1 MENFEKKLEEY
12 ASLLVNVG
20 LAVQKGQR
28 FVIHAPVDSAA
39 FARMCA
45 KAGYAAGAKE
55 VIVSYSDEELTRMRF
70 LEAESSVF
78 DSVAEWVKHMYNDYA
93 EEGAAM
99 LFIAASD
106 PENLKGVDPD
116 RIQRSSRAAGEALEV
131 FRRLEMSNGFP
142 WCVASIPI
150 PSWAAKVFPED
161 GEEEAMAKAANLMA
175 NAFGKGSGMSR
186 KSDEMAEEGSS
197 KGSPDSGMEYG
208 ATAASGM
215 GTYDLEGR
223 SLGGDGKLP
232 KPVYNV
238 QEEGRVVVTVTVNPE
253 GKVISANINR
263 RTGTTS
269 LALRNAALNA
279 AKSAVFNR
287 INGLNNQEGTI
298 TYYFKL
304 K

>member
-1 MENFEKKLEEY
+1 MKEISKDKIIGIAGTVLFHALV
-12 ASLLVNVG
+12 LLLLYFLVLSKPPQEPEAG
-20 LAVQKGQR
+20 LAVVMGEEYNMTEVEIVKPEPEPAPKPTPKPVLQKP
-28 FVIHAPVDSAA
+28 APEKPMITQKSEESMVVDSLQ
-39 FARMCA
+39 
-45 KAGYAAGAKE
+45 AKE
-55 VIVSYSDEELTRMRF
+55 REEALLAEKR
-70 LEAESSVF
+70 EAER
-78 DSVAEWVKHMYNDYA
+78 KR
-93 EEGAAM
+93 
-99 LFIAASD
+99 
-106 PENLKGVDPD
+106 K
-116 RIQRSSRAAGEALEV
+116 
-131 FRRLEMSNGFP
+131 
-142 WCVASIPI
+142 
-150 PSWAAKVFPED
+150 
-161 GEEEAMAKAANLMA
+161 EEEAMAKAANLMA

-232 KPVYNV
+232 TPVYTV

>member
-1 MENFEKKLEEY
+1 MKEISKDKIIGIAGTVLFHALV
-12 ASLLVNVG
+12 LLLLYFLVLSKPPQEPEAG
-20 LAVQKGQR
+20 LAVVMGEEYNMTEVEIVKPQPEPAPKPTPKPVLQKP
-28 FVIHAPVDSAA
+28 APEKPMITQNSEESMVVDSLQ
-39 FARMCA
+39 
-45 KAGYAAGAKE
+45 AKE
-55 VIVSYSDEELTRMRF
+55 REEALLAEKR
-70 LEAESSVF
+70 EAER
-78 DSVAEWVKHMYNDYA
+78 KR
-93 EEGAAM
+93 
-99 LFIAASD
+99 
-106 PENLKGVDPD
+106 K
-116 RIQRSSRAAGEALEV
+116 
-131 FRRLEMSNGFP
+131 
-142 WCVASIPI
+142 
-150 PSWAAKVFPED
+150 
-161 GEEEAMAKAANLMA
+161 EEEAMLKATNLMA

-186 KSDEMAEEGSS
+186 KSDEMVEEGSS

-238 QEEGRVVVTVTVNPE
+238 QEEGRVVVTVTVNPD

-269 LALRNAALNA
+269 LALRNAALSA

>member
-1 MENFEKKLEEY
+1 MKEISKDKIIGIAGTVLFHALV
-12 ASLLVNVG
+12 LLLLYFLVLSKPPQEPEAG
-20 LAVQKGQR
+20 LAVVMGEEYNMTEVEIVKPEPEPAPKPTPKPGLQKP
-28 FVIHAPVDSAA
+28 APEKPMITQKSEESMVVDSLQ
-39 FARMCA
+39 
-45 KAGYAAGAKE
+45 AKE
-55 VIVSYSDEELTRMRF
+55 REEALLAEKR
-70 LEAESSVF
+70 EAER
-78 DSVAEWVKHMYNDYA
+78 KR
-93 EEGAAM
+93 
-99 LFIAASD
+99 
-106 PENLKGVDPD
+106 K
-116 RIQRSSRAAGEALEV
+116 
-131 FRRLEMSNGFP
+131 
-142 WCVASIPI
+142 
-150 PSWAAKVFPED
+150 
-161 GEEEAMAKAANLMA
+161 EEEAMAKAANLMA

>member
-1 MENFEKKLEEY
+1 MKEISKDKITGIVGTVVFHALVV
-12 ASLLVNVG
+12 LLLYFLVMSKPPQEPEAG
-20 LAVQKGQR
+20 LAVVMGEEYNMTEVEIVKPEPEPAPKPQPQPVPQKP
-28 FVIHAPVDSAA
+28 APEKPMITQKSEESMAVDSLQ
-39 FARMCA
+39 
-45 KAGYAAGAKE
+45 AKE
-55 VIVSYSDEELTRMRF
+55 REEALLAEK
-70 LEAESSVF
+70 LEAER
-78 DSVAEWVKHMYNDYA
+78 KR
-93 EEGAAM
+93 
-99 LFIAASD
+99 
-106 PENLKGVDPD
+106 K
-116 RIQRSSRAAGEALEV
+116 
-131 FRRLEMSNGFP
+131 
-142 WCVASIPI
+142 
-150 PSWAAKVFPED
+150 
-161 GEEEAMAKAANLMA
+161 EEEAMAKAANLMA

-186 KSDEMAEEGSS
+186 KSDEVAEEGSS

-208 ATAASGM
+208 ATATSGM

-223 SLGGDGKLP
+223 SLGGDGSLP

-253 GKVISANINR
+253 GRVISANINR